1 MALITDATKALEA
14 ELSIFVW
21 ARDEANDRMKR
32 IIYLS
37 KGKGKVKVKVK
48 VKVYS
53 FNKCRVGG
61 GGGARGEGLGCM
73 FFWVLPCW
81 LARDFTRSLRFLR

>member
-14 ELSIFVW
+14 ELSIFVR

-61 GGGARGEGLGCM
+61 VCARWGGVGCM
-73 FFWVLPCW
+73 FFLRFPCW